1 MRVFGLLIVIPF
13 SFEKPL
19 SNSNTAIVNAA
30 QNDPRLE
37 TRIRRRLN
45 VYFAVATCL
54 SGMTLAGNPQTEMLP
69 VIACLFAIVGLVFVD
84 LLRWFSLP
92 PIAAYLALGC
102 IAFYSISR
110 LMETTGTGSVD
121 EMQMV
126 IVAELLVL
134 VQAVLMVQ
142 QKNRRIYEQLAIF
155 CLLELIV
162 AAIFNDALS
171 YGLLLLPLG
180 IVGIGGLTLLQA
192 YGTALDAFS
201 DGKSDNEDDRVGEL
215 AASGTV
221 GVAGVASSRHFIR
234 VMSEGSTR
242 SFRLAG
248 LRLPRVTMLIF
259 APSVFIIAMLFF
271 YGLPRTSVSASGG
284 GGRVLVGFSE
294 TVRLGQI
301 GRMLQSDAVAL
312 RIDLINRTT
321 GKAYSTVDNL
331 YVRGAVLESYQ
342 SGLMSEGNWSSL
354 DSRTTWPTSNL
365 PFDALQ
371 RLGWAGESVK
381 ARITVE
387 PSNSDALFA
396 IPPYQRLSTSSE
408 VRHSSD
414 RWLLARQPTAGLV
427 KAKRMTYQFATSA
440 FRNGRQSRFVPRW
453 DDMVYPETEQPLGD
467 VEDTYEYDRLEPR
480 LDQAYQVM
488 PGGTELIRRVSR
500 FEADKYV
507 RRCLEY
513 DEYRVPS
520 AWRLSESIAKTAGPD
535 RLQLANSIEQF
546 LLSRGGYTYSLDQ
559 NSRDVPGLD
568 PIEQFMSVHKQGNCQ
583 YFASAMTLMLRS
595 QGIPARLVVGY
606 STDEFN
612 SIGGFYVA
620 RQLHAHAWVEALIDT
635 KWIPGDERY
644 VADTDEPDSPQT
656 PADAGGYWVRFDP
669 TPGGGGVD
677 RADGGR
683 VSDVFQLAQN
693 IWTDFVVDRNVSGSS
708 RRDFTS
714 GGSEAVVSQYQSMF
728 RWIDL
733 KLSQIRAGQLGGGTW
748 AVGRNFSWPAAIFSV
763 ILALAILTILQFR
776 MPQSWWR
783 RRQRRSSAGEAAVPQ
798 VPFFA
803 ETVQLLSRV
812 GIHRQPSQTPLEL
825 TDNASL
831 SLVVEMLPPL
841 DSPLRTLTDAFYDT
855 RFSGKASQVPASA
868 EAAQEVAAALSAVR
882 ERVEMIES
890 GAQKPPHK
898 P

>member
-1 MRVFGLLIVIPF
+1 
-13 SFEKPL
+13 
-19 SNSNTAIVNAA
+19 
-30 QNDPRLE
+30 
-37 TRIRRRLN
+37 
-45 VYFAVATCL
+45 
-54 SGMTLAGNPQTEMLP
+54 MTLAGNPQTEMLP
-69 VIACLFAIVGLVFVD
+69 VIACLFAIIGLVFVD

-110 LMETTGTGSVD
+110 LMETGTGGVD

-126 IVAELLVL
+126 VVAELLVL

-142 QKNRRIYEQLAIF
+142 RKNRRIYEQLAIF

-162 AAIFNDALS
+162 AAIFNDAIS

-180 IVGIGGLTLLQA
+180 IVGIGGLTLLQT
-192 YGTALDAFS
+192 YGTALEAFN
-201 DGKSDNEDDRVGEL
+201 DGKSDSEDEYGGEPTE
-215 AASGTV
+215 SGTA
-221 GVAGVASSRHFIR
+221 VAPNGNHAIR
-234 VMSEGSTR
+234 VFSSGSTR

-248 LRLPRVTMLIF
+248 LKLPRVTMLIF
-259 APSVFIIAMLFF
+259 APSVLLIAMLFF
-271 YGLPRTSVSASGG
+271 YGLPRTSLSASGG

-301 GRMLQSDAVAL
+301 GRMLQSDATAL
-312 RIDLINRTT
+312 RIDLINRKT
-321 GKAYSTVDNL
+321 GKPYSTVDNV
-331 YVRGAVLESYQ
+331 YVRGAVLETYL
-342 SGLMSEGNWSSL
+342 SGLMSEGNWSSI
-354 DSRTTWPTSNL
+354 DARATWPTSPL
-365 PFDALQ
+365 PLDAMQ
-371 RLGWAGESVK
+371 RSGWGGEEVK
-381 ARITVE
+381 VRITVE
-387 PSNSDALFA
+387 PSNSDALFS
-396 IPPYQRLSTSSE
+396 IPPYQQLATTPE
-408 VRHSSD
+408 ARHSSD
-414 RWLLARQPTAGLV
+414 RWLLSRRVTAGLV

-440 FRNGRQSRFVPRW
+440 FRDGRQSRYVPRW
-453 DDMVYPETEQPLGD
+453 DDMVFPDPEELSADDDDFGD
-467 VEDTYEYDRLEPR
+467 DYQFENRFDE
-480 LDQAYQVM
+480 AYQIM
-488 PGGTELIRRVSR
+488 PGGTQPVRRVSR
-500 FEADKYV
+500 FEADQYV

-520 AWRLSESIAKTAGPD
+520 AWRLSEELAKTAGPD
-535 RLQLANSIEQF
+535 RLQLANAIEQF
-546 LLSRGGYTYSLDQ
+546 LVSRAGYTYSLDQ
-559 NSRDVPGLD
+559 NSRDIPGLD
-568 PIEQFMSVHKQGNCQ
+568 PIEQFMSVHKKGNCQ

-635 KWIPGDERY
+635 KWIPEDDRY
-644 VADTDEPDSPQT
+644 ISDSDDTDGQKPA
-656 PADAGGYWVRFDP
+656 ADAFGYWVRFDP
-669 TPGGGGVD
+669 TPGGGGVE
-677 RADGGR
+677 RPDGGH

-693 IWTDFVVDRNVSGSS
+693 IWTDFVVDRNVNGTS

-733 KLSQIRAGQLGGGTW
+733 KLSQIRAGQLGGGNL
-748 AVGRNFSWPAAIFSV
+748 AIGRDFSWPAAIFGV
-763 ILALAILTILQFR
+763 LFALTILTIFQFR
-776 MPQSWWR
+776 MPRSWWQR
-783 RRQRRSSAGEAAVPQ
+783 RREQRRSGEAAVPE

-803 ETVQLLSRV
+803 ETIQLLRRI

-825 TDNASL
+825 TNGASL
-831 SLVVEMLPPL
+831 SLAGERYPPM

-855 RFSGKASQVPASA
+855 RFSGKSTHSPASA
-868 EAAQEVAAALSAVR
+868 EATEEVAAALRAVR

-890 GAQKPPHK
+890 GAQKHPFK